1 VPLVTQ
7 QWRKMMSYK
16 SGFVTVIGRP
26 NVGKST
32 LVNTLIGEKINIIS
46 PRPQTTR
53 NSIKAIY
60 TEDDGQIIFIDTPGI
75 HEPRNELD
83 KYMQDEAY
91 SSLDGIDVIIFILDG
106 STYWGKNDQLIFDQI
121 KNSDQDIIYVM
132 NKIDKISNKELVKRQ
147 KKYSQQVGKEVI
159 PISALNNKNTDNLL
173 KEIFSKLPEGPQYY
187 PEDMITDQIE
197 RFVFAEMI
205 REKIFYLTREE
216 VPYGVAVLVEEV
228 KERKNDDYYIRANIY
243 VEKKSHKGIIIG
255 KNGKMLKKIGRAA
268 RKEIE
273 DLMQTKV
280 YLDLWVKVLKD
291 WREKD
296 NLLKRMGYK

>member
-1 VPLVTQ
+1 
-7 QWRKMMSYK
+7 MNYK

-60 TEDDGQIIFIDTPGI
+60 TEAEGQIIFIDTPGI
-75 HEPRNELD
+75 HEARNELD
-83 KYMQDEAY
+83 KYMQGEAY
-91 SSLDGIDVIIFILDG
+91 NSLDGIDIIIFILDG
-106 STYWGKNDQLIFDQI
+106 STYWGKNDEMIYKQL
-121 KNSDQDIIYVM
+121 KSSKQDIIYVM
-132 NKIDKISNKELVKRQ
+132 NKIDKMSNKDLIKRQ
-147 KKYSQQVGKEVI
+147 KEYSQKVGQEVI
-159 PISALNNKNTDNLL
+159 PISALNNKNTDTLL
-173 KEIFSKLPEGPQYY
+173 TEIFNRLPEGPQYY
-187 PEDMITDQIE
+187 PDDMITDQIE

-228 KERKNDDYYIRANIY
+228 KERDNDDYYIRANIY

-255 KNGKMLKKIGRAA
+255 KNGRMLKKIGSQA

-273 DLMQTKV
+273 GLMQTKV

>member
-1 VPLVTQ
+1 MT
-7 QWRKMMSYK
+7 YK

-32 LVNTLIGEKINIIS
+32 LVNNLVGEKINIIS

-60 TEDDGQIIFIDTPGI
+60 TEEKGQIIFIDTPGI
-75 HEPRNELD
+75 HQARNKLD
-83 KYMQDEAY
+83 KYMLEEAY
-91 SSLDGIDVIIFILDG
+91 SSLEGIDLIIFILDG
-106 STYWGKNDQLIFDQI
+106 STYWGKNDQMIYDQI
-121 KNSDQDIIYVM
+121 KNSKKDIIYVM
-132 NKIDKISNKELVKRQ
+132 NKIDKISNKELQKRQ
-147 KKYSQQVGKEVI
+147 KKYTQKVGEEVI
-159 PISALNNKNTDNLL
+159 PISALNNKNIDTLL
-173 KEIFSKLPEGPQYY
+173 AEIFSYLPEGPQYY

-197 RFVFAEMI
+197 RFVFAELI

-216 VPYGVAVLVEEV
+216 VPYGAAVLVEEV
-228 KERKNDDYYIRANIY
+228 KERENEDYYIRANIY

-255 KNGKMLKKIGRAA
+255 KNGKMIKKIGREA

-280 YLDLWVKVLKD
+280 YLDLWVKVLKN
-291 WREKD
+291 WRDKD
-296 NLLKRMGYK
+296 NLMKRMGYK

>member
-1 VPLVTQ
+1 MN
-7 QWRKMMSYK
+7 QWSTAMTYK

-32 LVNTLIGEKINIIS
+32 LVNTLVGEKINIIS

-60 TEDDGQIIFIDTPGI
+60 TGDEGQVIFIDTPGI
-75 HEPRNELD
+75 HEARNELD
-83 KYMQDEAY
+83 KYMLDEAY
-91 SSLDGIDVIIFILDG
+91 GSLEGIDLIIFILDG
-106 STYWGKNDQLIFDQI
+106 STYWGKNDQLIYDQV
-121 KNSDQDIIYVM
+121 KNSNNEIIYVM
-132 NKIDKISNKELVKRQ
+132 NKIDKISNKELIKKQ
-147 KKYSQQVGKEVI
+147 KKYSQKVGKEVI
-159 PISALNNKNTDNLL
+159 PISALNDKNIDTL
-173 KEIFSKLPEGPQYY
+173 KEEIFNHLPEGPQYY
-187 PEDMITDQIE
+187 PDDMITDQIE
-197 RFVFAEMI
+197 RFVFAELI

-228 KERKNDDYYIRANIY
+228 KERENEDYYVRANIY

-255 KNGKMLKKIGRAA
+255 KNGKMIKKIGREA
-268 RKEIE
+268 RKSIE

-296 NLLKRMGYK
+296 NLLRRMGYKS

>member
-1 VPLVTQ
+1 MT
-7 QWRKMMSYK
+7 YK

-32 LVNTLIGEKINIIS
+32 LVNNLVGEKINIIS

-60 TEDDGQIIFIDTPGI
+60 TEENGQIIFIDTPGI
-75 HEPRNELD
+75 HQARNKLD
-83 KYMQDEAY
+83 KYMLEEAY
-91 SSLDGIDVIIFILDG
+91 SSLEGIDLIIFILDG
-106 STYWGKNDQLIFDQI
+106 STYWGKNDQMIYDQI
-121 KNSDQDIIYVM
+121 KNSKKDIIYVM
-132 NKIDKISNKELVKRQ
+132 NKIDKISNKELQKRQ
-147 KKYSQQVGKEVI
+147 KKYTQKVGEEVI
-159 PISALNNKNTDNLL
+159 PISALNNKNIDTLL
-173 KEIFSKLPEGPQYY
+173 AEIFSYLPEGPQYY

-197 RFVFAEMI
+197 RFVFAELI

-216 VPYGVAVLVEEV
+216 VPYGAAVLVEEV
-228 KERKNDDYYIRANIY
+228 KERENEDYYIRANIY

-255 KNGKMLKKIGRAA
+255 KNGKMIKKIGREA

-280 YLDLWVKVLKD
+280 YLDLWVKVLKN
-291 WREKD
+291 WRDKD
-296 NLLKRMGYK
+296 NLMKRMGYK

>member
-1 VPLVTQ
+1 
-7 QWRKMMSYK
+7 
-16 SGFVTVIGRP
+16 
-26 NVGKST
+26 
-32 LVNTLIGEKINIIS
+32 
-46 PRPQTTR
+46 
-53 NSIKAIY
+53 
-60 TEDDGQIIFIDTPGI
+60 
-75 HEPRNELD
+75 
-83 KYMQDEAY
+83 
-91 SSLDGIDVIIFILDG
+91 
-106 STYWGKNDQLIFDQI
+106 
-121 KNSDQDIIYVM
+121 M
-132 NKIDKISNKELVKRQ
+132 NKIDKISNKQLVNRQ
-147 KKYSQQVGKEVI
+147 KNYSQKVGKEVV

-216 VPYGVAVLVEEV
+216 VPYGAAVLVEEV
-228 KERKNDDYYIRANIY
+228 KERKNNDYYIRANIY

-255 KNGKMLKKIGRAA
+255 KNGKMLKKIGRSA

>member
-1 VPLVTQ
+1 
-7 QWRKMMSYK
+7 
-16 SGFVTVIGRP
+16 
-26 NVGKST
+26 
-32 LVNTLIGEKINIIS
+32 
-46 PRPQTTR
+46 
-53 NSIKAIY
+53 
-60 TEDDGQIIFIDTPGI
+60 
-75 HEPRNELD
+75 
-83 KYMQDEAY
+83 
-91 SSLDGIDVIIFILDG
+91 
-106 STYWGKNDQLIFDQI
+106 
-121 KNSDQDIIYVM
+121 
-132 NKIDKISNKELVKRQ
+132 
-147 KKYSQQVGKEVI
+147 
-159 PISALNNKNTDNLL
+159 
-173 KEIFSKLPEGPQYY
+173 
-187 PEDMITDQIE
+187 MITDQIE
-197 RFVFAEMI
+197 RFIFAEMI

>member
-1 VPLVTQ
+1 MT
-7 QWRKMMSYK
+7 YK

-32 LVNTLIGEKINIIS
+32 LVNNLVGEKINIIS

-60 TEDDGQIIFIDTPGI
+60 TEEKGQIIFIDTPGI
-75 HEPRNELD
+75 HQARNKLD
-83 KYMQDEAY
+83 KYMLEEAY
-91 SSLDGIDVIIFILDG
+91 SSLEGIDLIIFILDA
-106 STYWGKNDQLIFDQI
+106 STYWGKNDQMIYDQI
-121 KNSDQDIIYVM
+121 KNSKNDIIYVM
-132 NKIDKISNKELVKRQ
+132 NKIDKISNKELLKRQ
-147 KKYSQQVGKEVI
+147 KKYSQKVGQEVI
-159 PISALNNKNTDNLL
+159 PISALNNKNIDTLL
-173 KEIFSKLPEGPQYY
+173 EEIFSYLPEGPQYY
-187 PEDMITDQIE
+187 PENMITDQIE
-197 RFVFAEMI
+197 RFVFAELI

-228 KERKNDDYYIRANIY
+228 KERENEDYYIRANIY

-255 KNGKMLKKIGRAA
+255 KNGKMIKKIGKKA

-280 YLDLWVKVLKD
+280 YLDLWVKVLKN

-296 NLLKRMGYK
+296 NLMKRMGYK

>member
-1 VPLVTQ
+1 MT
-7 QWRKMMSYK
+7 YK

-32 LVNTLIGEKINIIS
+32 LVNTLVGEKINIIS

-60 TEDDGQIIFIDTPGI
+60 TGDEGQVIFIDTPGI
-75 HEPRNELD
+75 HEARNELD
-83 KYMQDEAY
+83 KYMLEEAY
-91 SSLDGIDVIIFILDG
+91 GSLEGIDLIIFILDG
-106 STYWGKNDQLIFDQI
+106 STYWGKNDQLIYDQV
-121 KNSDQDIIYVM
+121 KNSNNEIIYVM
-132 NKIDKISNKELVKRQ
+132 NKIDKISNKELIKKQ
-147 KKYSQQVGKEVI
+147 KKYSQKVGKEVI
-159 PISALNNKNTDNLL
+159 PISALNDKNIDTL
-173 KEIFSKLPEGPQYY
+173 KEEIFNHLPEGPQYY
-187 PEDMITDQIE
+187 PDDMITDQIE
-197 RFVFAEMI
+197 RFVFAELI

-228 KERKNDDYYIRANIY
+228 KERENEDYYVRANIY

-255 KNGKMLKKIGRAA
+255 KNGKMIKKIGREA
-268 RKEIE
+268 RKSIE

-296 NLLKRMGYK
+296 NLLRRMGYKS

>member
-1 VPLVTQ
+1 MT
-7 QWRKMMSYK
+7 YK

-32 LVNTLIGEKINIIS
+32 LVNSLVGEKINIIS

-60 TEDDGQIIFIDTPGI
+60 TGDEGQVIFIDTPGI
-75 HEPRNELD
+75 HEARNELD
-83 KYMQDEAY
+83 KYMLDEAY
-91 SSLDGIDVIIFILDG
+91 GSLEGIDLIIFILDG
-106 STYWGKNDQLIFDQI
+106 STYWGKNDQLIYNQV
-121 KNSDQDIIYVM
+121 KNSNNEIIYVM
-132 NKIDKISNKELVKRQ
+132 NKIDKISNKELIKKQ
-147 KKYSQQVGKEVI
+147 KKYSQKVGKEVI
-159 PISALNNKNTDNLL
+159 PISALNDKNIDTL
-173 KEIFSKLPEGPQYY
+173 KEEIFKKLPEGPQYY
-187 PEDMITDQIE
+187 PDDMITDQIE
-197 RFVFAEMI
+197 RFVFAELI

-228 KERKNDDYYIRANIY
+228 KERENEDYYVRANIY

-255 KNGKMLKKIGRAA
+255 KNGKMIKKIGREA
-268 RKEIE
+268 RKSIE

-296 NLLKRMGYK
+296 NLLRRMGYKS

>member
-1 VPLVTQ
+1 MT
-7 QWRKMMSYK
+7 YK

-60 TEDDGQIIFIDTPGI
+60 SEEQGQIIFIDTPGI
-75 HEPRNELD
+75 HEARNELD
-83 KYMQDEAY
+83 KYMLDEAY
-91 SSLDGIDVIIFILDG
+91 GSLEGIDIIIFILDAN
-106 STYWGKNDQLIFDQI
+106 TYWGRNDQLIYDQI
-121 KNSDQDIIYVM
+121 KNSKSKIIYVM
-132 NKIDKISNKELVKRQ
+132 NKIDKISNKELIKKQ
-147 KKYSQQVGKEVI
+147 KKYSQKVGEEVM
-159 PISALNNKNTDNLL
+159 PISALKGRNTENL
-173 KEIFSKLPEGPQYY
+173 KREIFTALPEGPQYY

-197 RFVFAEMI
+197 RFVFAELI
-205 REKIFYLTREE
+205 REQIFYLTREE
-216 VPYGVAVLVEEV
+216 VPYGAAVIVEEV
-228 KERKNDDYYIRANIY
+228 KERENEDYYVRANIF

-255 KNGKMLKKIGRAA
+255 KNGRMIKKIGKKA

-296 NLLKRMGYK
+296 NLLRRMGYKN

>member
-1 VPLVTQ
+1 
-7 QWRKMMSYK
+7 MAYK

-32 LVNTLIGEKINIIS
+32 LVNSLVGEKINIIS

-60 TEDDGQIIFIDTPGI
+60 TAEDKGQVIFIDTPGI
-75 HEPRNELD
+75 HKARNQLD
-83 KYMQDEAY
+83 EFMLEQAY
-91 SSLDGIDVIIFILDG
+91 SSLDGIDVIICILDG
-106 STYWGKNDQLIFDQI
+106 STYWGKNDQLIYDQI
-121 KNSDQDIIYVM
+121 KNSKKDIIYVM
-132 NKIDKISNKELVKRQ
+132 NKIDKISNKELLKKQ
-147 KKYSQQVGKEVI
+147 KEYSQKVGQQVI
-159 PISALNNKNTDNLL
+159 PISALNDKNLDSVLA
-173 KEIFSKLPEGPQYY
+173 EIFSLLPEGPQYY
-187 PEDMITDQIE
+187 PEEMITDQIE

-205 REKIFYLTREE
+205 REQIFYLTREE
-216 VPYGVAVLVEEV
+216 VPYGTAVLVEEV
-228 KERKNDDYYIRANIY
+228 KERKNEDYYIRANIY

-255 KNGKMLKKIGRAA
+255 KNGRMLKKIGKAA
-268 RKEIE
+268 RQEIE

-296 NLLKRMGYK
+296 NLLQRMGYK

>member
-1 VPLVTQ
+1 
-7 QWRKMMSYK
+7 MSYK

-32 LVNTLIGEKINIIS
+32 LINNLVGEKINIIS

-60 TEDDGQIIFIDTPGI
+60 TGDEGQIIFIDTPGI
-75 HEPRNELD
+75 HKARNELD
-83 KYMQDEAY
+83 KYMLEEAY
-91 SSLDGIDVIIFILDG
+91 GSLDGIDLIIFLLDG
-106 STYWGKNDQLIFDQI
+106 STYWGKNDQMIYNQI
-121 KNSDQDIIYVM
+121 KNSKSEIIYVM
-132 NKIDKISNKELVKRQ
+132 NKIDKISNKDLIKKQ
-147 KKYSQQVGKEVI
+147 QKYSEKVGKDVI
-159 PISALNNKNTDNLL
+159 PISALNNKNINRLK
-173 KEIFSKLPEGPQYY
+173 KEIFSHLPEGPQYY

-197 RFVFAEMI
+197 RFVFAELI

-228 KERKNDDYYIRANIY
+228 KERENEDYYIRANIY

-255 KNGKMLKKIGRAA
+255 KNGKMIKKIGREA

-296 NLLKRMGYK
+296 NLLRRMGYKS

>member
-1 VPLVTQ
+1 
-7 QWRKMMSYK
+7 
-16 SGFVTVIGRP
+16 
-26 NVGKST
+26 
-32 LVNTLIGEKINIIS
+32 
-46 PRPQTTR
+46 
-53 NSIKAIY
+53 
-60 TEDDGQIIFIDTPGI
+60 
-75 HEPRNELD
+75 
-83 KYMQDEAY
+83 
-91 SSLDGIDVIIFILDG
+91 
-106 STYWGKNDQLIFDQI
+106 
-121 KNSDQDIIYVM
+121 M

-147 KKYSQQVGKEVI
+147 KKYSQKVGQEVV

-255 KNGKMLKKIGRAA
+255 KNGKMLKKIGSAA

>member
-1 VPLVTQ
+1 
-7 QWRKMMSYK
+7 MSYK

-32 LVNTLIGEKINIIS
+32 LINTLVGEKINIIS

-60 TEDDGQIIFIDTPGI
+60 TGDEGQIIFIDTPGI
-75 HEPRNELD
+75 HKARNELD
-83 KYMQDEAY
+83 KYMLEEAY
-91 SSLDGIDVIIFILDG
+91 GSLEGIDLIIFLLDG
-106 STYWGKNDQLIFDQI
+106 STYWGKNDQMIYNQV
-121 KNSDQDIIYVM
+121 KNSKSKIIYVM
-132 NKIDKISNKELVKRQ
+132 NKIDKISNKDLI
-147 KKYSQQVGKEVI
+147 KKQQQYSEKVGKEVI
-159 PISALNNKNTDNLL
+159 PISALNNKNVNRLK
-173 KEIFSKLPEGPQYY
+173 KEIFSYLPEGPQYY
-187 PEDMITDQIE
+187 PDDMITDQIE
-197 RFVFAEMI
+197 RFVFAELV

-228 KERKNDDYYIRANIY
+228 KERENEDYYIRANIY

-255 KNGKMLKKIGRAA
+255 KNGKMIKRIGKEA

-296 NLLKRMGYK
+296 NLLRRMGYKS